1 LWGRFIQHRVTII
14 GIALDSGWIPQWPVG
29 WCRSS
34 GSESEAETAPAL
46 SATYAYWNPLN
57 LVREVTYG
65 NGAST
70 FYDYDDAYRVVTI
83 EHRDKDLNTI
93 LRLEYTYDA
102 RNLPV
107 SIAETDSGGTESLVE
122 FWHDDRGR
130 LIRELRLGRNPYHL
144 KYEYDQGG
152 NRTRKFDIR
161 NNRRVEYDYDVD
173 DPDYYGSRANRL
185 METTTYD
192 RWNPQQGGD
201 VLSQSWYYYTAG
213 GNVRRVVTL
222 DSAGQIL
229 FSPGIDGEEPTIIYS
244 SNCTTEGNVEYTA
257 VRFEYACNA
266 SAVTYAA
273 GERWCGDPNNPGAPI
288 EDEEVLWARE
298 FRHDGPWQRYM
309 SRPLSPW
316 HFQNNNVVDTGETM
330 ETRYEGN
337 HAFIDLEIGSAVRA
351 FEPGIGR
358 IEPYDPNNWE
368 NAMTDYYHTD
378 HNGTVRVIT
387 GPNGAP
393 LDLNGSFSGHDMVI
407 TAFGEIIVGVSD
419 GSSNRYGFLI
429 PWGFQ
434 AHDEMPFLHFGPG
447 YYDARH
453 GWIMPAGLIDWIYT
467 GYWSPPEDVYNAAKD
482 AAGAWMLESS
492 PVRGGYAGA
501 GTNVGSRSPNRGGAI
516 GGGVAWTMDD
526 GGSIY
531 GGVGLAWSRRTTGMN
546 DTKYASNT
554 IVGGIGYSS
563 ASGSGLFGD
572 IGSNRNGRGAHIGVG
587 GKTFNLGLNIGI
599 FNCGIIVDLDRLLP

>member
-434 AHDEMPFLHFGPG
+434 AHDEMPYLHVGAR
-447 YYDARH
+447 YYDPSTGKFLQRDPIGIRGGPNVYEYALSIPTYFIDPDGYISSIHVGVATGKITAAEAAELLGYGVAVSVGVVAGQKVVDDTVNMARDKIKKH
-453 GWIMPAGLIDWIYT
+453 EERAQKKAKREFKDNEDFREHVHRNYK
-467 GYWSPPEDVYNAAKD
+467 EDVGRPDLTDEEILD
-482 AAGAWMLESS
+482 AYREWLELGC
-492 PVRGGYAGA
+492 PRRG
-501 GTNVGSRSPNRGGAI
+501 
-516 GGGVAWTMDD
+516 
-526 GGSIY
+526 
-531 GGVGLAWSRRTTGMN
+531 
-546 DTKYASNT
+546 
-554 IVGGIGYSS
+554 
-563 ASGSGLFGD
+563 
-572 IGSNRNGRGAHIGVG
+572 
-587 GKTFNLGLNIGI
+587 
-599 FNCGIIVDLDRLLP
+599 